1 MQQDTLQPEFKNITL
16 LLTELSYG
24 LVPAAS
30 VAPRRLYSRL
40 GPKGCGGSGSDASMV
55 TLDREVKG
63 SIPA

>member
-1 MQQDTLQPEFKNITL
+1 MQQGTLQPEFKNITL

-30 VAPRRLYSRL
+30 VAPRRLHSRL